1 MNQKSHKKLQKVELT
16 EEERD
21 AIRKMERREMV
32 IDFAILVLALIAAIL
47 ATIFVMEH
55 APK

>member
-21 AIRKMERREMV
+21 AIRKIERRELVM
-32 IDFAILVLALIAAIL
+32 DFAILVLALIAAVL
-47 ATIFVMEH
+47 ATIFVMEN
-55 APK
+55 AP

>member
-21 AIRKMERREMV
+21 AIRKWERRELVM
-32 IDFAILVLALIAAIL
+32 DFAILVLALIAAVL
-47 ATIFVMEH
+47 ATIFVMEN
-55 APK
+55 AP